1 MKRTIRALYAPKRI
15 TQFVSVGAVGAFL
28 ETVVVAILTTTVAFE
43 PILAKVVGAELS
55 ISAMFVL
62 NDRFTFA
69 DAGALGVYSVA
80 RRWVKSHAVRAVG
93 LAVAFAVLWY
103 LTART
108 PVDIYIFGSDV
119 WPTVANAIG
128 IAAALG
134 INYVAESVIT
144 WNVTKL

>member
-1 MKRTIRALYAPKRI
+1 MKRTIHALYAPKRI

-69 DAGALGVYSVA
+69 DEGALGIYNVA
-80 RRWVKSHAVRAVG
+80 RRWVKSHTVRAIG
-93 LAVAFAVLWY
+93 LAVAFVVLWY
-103 LTART
+103 LTTRT
-108 PVDIYIFGSDV
+108 TVHIYIFGADI
-119 WPTVANAIG
+119 WPTAANAIG